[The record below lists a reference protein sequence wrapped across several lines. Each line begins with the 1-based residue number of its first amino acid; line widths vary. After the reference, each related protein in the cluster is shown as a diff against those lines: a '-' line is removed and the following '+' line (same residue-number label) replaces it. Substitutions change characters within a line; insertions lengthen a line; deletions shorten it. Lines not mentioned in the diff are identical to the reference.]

1 MYNTTSTDFLARGDV
16 TLDEVPFTFYSLIER
31 GNGIRV
37 IERSRG
43 SDDALSAAAPI
54 APDPNRATTLD

>member
-1 MYNTTSTDFLARGDV
+1 LLTTSSTYFLARGDV